1 MLKSNTECYKIIQIE
16 EDFMKKDRVSMTIDK
31 DLIEKVKL
39 LAEQDQRSFS
49 SMVSVILR
57 QATSKKEKAV

>member
-1 MLKSNTECYKIIQIE
+1 
-16 EDFMKKDRVSMTIDK
+16 MKKDRVSMTIDK

>member
-1 MLKSNTECYKIIQIE
+1 
-16 EDFMKKDRVSMTIDK
+16 MKKDRVSMTIDK

-39 LAEQDQRSFS
+39 LAEKDQRSFS